1 MNKEEAKKIIYKV
14 SINTLII
21 NFLLTAVKLIAGL
34 IGNSMALVSDAIHS
48 ASDVLS
54 TFVVMIGAKLSARK
68 PDKKHPY
75 GHEKF
80 ECVAAIILSLMLF
93 ATAATVGI
101 YGFKSIFCSR
111 IIVPSQVTAWAALL
125 SIVVK
130 EWMYRYTKRAAN
142 KINSTSLYAD
152 AWHHRSDA
160 LSSIGSL
167 VGVVGAICGLPI
179 LDPIASFVICIIIV
193 KVAYNILRTSMTQI
207 IDSAAPEEIE
217 QQIRE
222 IILSYGDIEG
232 IDMLK
237 TRLFGSRIYVDIEV
251 KIDKDMSFEEVHK
264 LTHQLHDEIENS
276 NASIKHCMIHANP
289 TV

>member
-1 MNKEEAKKIIYKV
+1 MNEADTKRIIYKV

-21 NFLLTAVKLIAGL
+21 NFLLTAVKLISGL

-54 TFVVMIGAKLSARK
+54 TLVVMVGAKLSSKKA
-68 PDKKHPY
+68 DEKHPY
-75 GHEKF
+75 GHEKV
-80 ECVAAIILSLMLF
+80 ECVASLILSLMLF
-93 ATAATVGI
+93 GTAVTIGM
-101 YGFKSIFCSR
+101 YGCKNIFDSN
-111 IIVPSQVTAWAALL
+111 IAIPSQITAWAALI
-125 SIVVK
+125 SIIVK

-167 VGVVGAICGLPI
+167 IGVIGAMCGLPI
-179 LDPIASFVICIIIV
+179 LDPLASFAICIIVI
-193 KVAYNILRTSMTQI
+193 KVAYNIFQTSIAQI

-222 IILSYGDIEG
+222 IILNYKDIKG

-237 TRLFGSRIYVDIEV
+237 TRLFGSKIYVDIEV
-251 KIDKDMSFEEVHK
+251 KIDKGMSFEEVHE
-264 LTHQLHDEIENS
+264 LTYQLHDEIENS
-276 NASIKHCMIHANP
+276 NLSIKHCMIHANP
-289 TV
+289 TM